1 MVDREKHHLL
11 RDSLIAGEYE
21 VCFGTGPLIPPVSG
35 TYNYYAR
42 AQVYK
47 RSKDKVTP
55 VSDDFGVTCGVT
67 QEEAIE
73 KMKQRV
79 LKWIE
84 SQRSGESRKDSPV
97 E

>member
-1 MVDREKHHLL
+1 MVDREKHHPL

-21 VCFGTGPLIPPVSG
+21 GYFGTGPLIPPVSG

-73 KMKQRV
+73 NMKQRV

-84 SQRSGESRKDSPV
+84 SQRSDDQHN
-97 E
+97 